1 MMSVVVKTLIDI
13 STGSK
18 IWLCLFCI
26 LKCSGWRHLNFDFI
40 FWRPFISHLKG
51 FFSLGERSSKPKKMS
66 GCLQLEH
73 SRSLQPGWL
82 TTYTN
87 ACFECTSHRLISAL
101 NKNVFLR
108 HICSPYLLHFPH
120 NPTGFWKWAMEN
132 TLTGEHI
139 FKRSTGLDIRERN
152 QAFSILLHEGTA
164 ANISGSLANRS

>member
-1 MMSVVVKTLIDI
+1 MTLPVLYSEVLWLKASELWFYFLKT
-13 STGSK
+13 
-18 IWLCLFCI
+18 F
-26 LKCSGWRHLNFDFI
+26 HL
-40 FWRPFISHLKG
+40 S
-51 FFSLGERSSKPKKMS
+51 SERVLQFRWKVFKTKENV
-66 GCLQLEH
+66 LQLEH